1 MEWSLYAGTSMFG
14 KGQMKVL
21 QYIACLIFILQLC
34 FI

>member
-1 MEWSLYAGTSMFG
+1 MEWSLYARLSMFE

-21 QYIACLIFILQLC
+21 QYITSLIFILQLC